1 VVISAILQLSLNHN
15 FSAQVSQSPHFCAV
29 WQIPHVEE
37 IKSGSFNPSLRFA
50 SPELAIVSDGAGC
63 LYLLDTNLRDTGNI
77 QPWQVQFSSKIFEEH
92 RPFEVV
98 HCFLNDTDCM
108 QPKQLYI
115 LLQRVEQI
123 GQVQAQI
130 PLSTLD
136 CDAKKTPFVTL
147 LEHVALECR
156 DGHWQVQRLRRLAM
170 PHGFEY
176 AAVLAPGMDL
186 CVAAREPLGIVYDS
200 VRSVAVAEEKES
212 SAKSEPAYV
221 WSETNDEVTVWLTLG
236 KDAVKEDVRV
246 EKTARSLTVSFR
258 DQKRLG
264 GPLGGAIVVD
274 DSLWTLSD
282 GKLELVLAK
291 SQRDS
296 IWTELIVGDTGGSKV
311 LDAESAQQW
320 YQRTAHLT
328 AEEMVEAPTK
338 NVLGQ
343 EGIELEE
350 CDAFP
355 SDETYLM
362 RVDGDTNVVSHKASL
377 GSHQVLFSAAVSPAM
392 APTLCLRHDVDG
404 LMWQPEDVRDGAA
417 WTCHHTATFQALGYV
432 QASKEQR
439 KFTVCPPNMSYVV
452 CCDIRRHV
460 YVYRQPGHISGAVDL
475 VHRPTRQRIGTVAR
489 QQVLS
494 LETGEEFL
502 GAIATDSMLLVL
514 SSSSLFAVRVNND

>member
-1 VVISAILQLSLNHN
+1 
-15 FSAQVSQSPHFCAV
+15 
-29 WQIPHVEE
+29 
-37 IKSGSFNPSLRFA
+37 
-50 SPELAIVSDGAGC
+50 
-63 LYLLDTNLRDTGNI
+63 
-77 QPWQVQFSSKIFEEH
+77 
-92 RPFEVV
+92 
-98 HCFLNDTDCM
+98 M
-108 QPKQLYI
+108 
-115 LLQRVEQI
+115 
-123 GQVQAQI
+123 
-130 PLSTLD
+130 
-136 CDAKKTPFVTL
+136 
-147 LEHVALECR
+147 
-156 DGHWQVQRLRRLAM
+156 
-170 PHGFEY
+170 
-176 AAVLAPGMDL
+176 
-186 CVAAREPLGIVYDS
+186 
-200 VRSVAVAEEKES
+200 
-212 SAKSEPAYV
+212 
-221 WSETNDEVTVWLTLG
+221 WLTLG

-377 GSHQVLFSAAVSPAM
+377 GSHQV
-392 APTLCLRHDVDG
+392 T
-404 LMWQPEDVRDGAA
+404 
-417 WTCHHTATFQALGYV
+417 
-432 QASKEQR
+432 
-439 KFTVCPPNMSYVV
+439 
-452 CCDIRRHV
+452 
-460 YVYRQPGHISGAVDL
+460 
-475 VHRPTRQRIGTVAR
+475 
-489 QQVLS
+489 
-494 LETGEEFL
+494 
-502 GAIATDSMLLVL
+502 
-514 SSSSLFAVRVNND
+514 